1 MIEELDKFLQL
12 TQRVLKIYI
21 KMMWFSMVIIQM
33 VTGWV
38 IDFKF
43 IDI

>member
-21 KMMWFSMVIIQM
+21 KMMWFSMEIIQM